1 MFKERGE
8 NVKISFRSTGDV
20 NVEFL
25 AQALGGGGHEHS
37 AATTRRGSMKEVV
50 PEVITKIKLMLKER

>member
-37 AATTRRGSMKEVV
+37 AATTRRGSSWVI